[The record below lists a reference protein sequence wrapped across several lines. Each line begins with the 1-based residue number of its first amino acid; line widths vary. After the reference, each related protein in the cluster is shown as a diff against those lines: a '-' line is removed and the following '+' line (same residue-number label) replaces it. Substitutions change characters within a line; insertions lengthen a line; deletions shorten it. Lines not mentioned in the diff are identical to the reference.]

1 MPVRLRRVVG
11 FRAEHQYWRAAWS
24 AEQNRATFGRLTE
37 AHAHDYTCE
46 VTVGGAMDAATG
58 MVIDLGLLD
67 RLLADI
73 VVAPLAGRNLN
84 RDIPAFGPEGVQP
97 TCEALAHWIFQRLAP
112 ALPGT
117 VRLEGVRVAED
128 ATLSAECTGLG

>member
-11 FRAEHQYWRAAWS
+11 FRAEHQYWMLAWS
-24 AEQNRATFGRLTE
+24 AEQNRATFGRLTDS
-37 AHAHDYTCE
+37 HAHDYTCE
-46 VTVGGAMDAATG
+46 VTIGGAMDPATG

-67 RLLADI
+67 RLLADT

-84 RDIPAFGPEGVQP
+84 RDIPDFGPGGVQP

-112 ALPGT
+112 VLPVT
-117 VRLEGVRVAED
+117 VRLFGVRVAED
-128 ATLSAECTGLG
+128 ATLSAECTGLD